1 MNHNEI
7 HLTNFRVGRYT
18 NTRVHGNLFNIF
30 GQTRRNLR
38 VNLVPSG
45 EIPPFGRSHLNCER
59 PELPQIRRLCT
70 VMVCVLA
77 IRRKDRG
84 FGPGRGSEF
93 LRAIKTPSFG
103 KEIQLKAPC
112 RKILR
117 NVEEPC
123 VVWQRYYVSKIQ
135 GHFSLGPCFASRC
148 VCCNQRALVDES
160 EVIRTQMGTHNRSE
174 NDSSAWEDLYLATP

>member
-18 NTRVHGNLFNIF
+18 NTRVHGNLFNTF

-59 PELPQIRRLCT
+59 PELPQIRRLGT

-84 FGPGRGSEF
+84 FKPGRGNEF
-93 LRAIKTPSFG
+93 LRTIKIRSPPSFG
-103 KEIQLKAPC
+103 KEIKLKAPC
-112 RKILR
+112 RKTLR
-117 NVEEPC
+117 QVEEPY
-123 VVWQRYYVSKIQ
+123 VV
-135 GHFSLGPCFASRC
+135 
-148 VCCNQRALVDES
+148 
-160 EVIRTQMGTHNRSE
+160 
-174 NDSSAWEDLYLATP
+174 